1 MLHHSLA
8 AGNHTGHTI
17 SVYIYRPPSCG
28 AERKIAPQ
36 RRGVVAPLGPLLLV
50 VSIWIQRSC
59 HLQIKSG
66 INPAGQQQRNM
77 KPITHLEVLRKLNL
91 ISRPICNLM
100 EDGEGPDV
108 ERKQLANRALRLRQA
123 DGLRDQ

>member
-1 MLHHSLA
+1 M
-8 AGNHTGHTI
+8 
-17 SVYIYRPPSCG
+17 
-28 AERKIAPQ
+28 
-36 RRGVVAPLGPLLLV
+36 
-50 VSIWIQRSC
+50 
-59 HLQIKSG
+59 QIKSG

-77 KPITHLEVLRKLNL
+77 KPITHLEVLKKLNL

-123 DGLRDQ
+123 DGLRTSSTCCPGTSTRSFRKGP